1 MIVKRKK
8 PNNGAYTILN
18 GQVLIT
24 KNNSVQKKLSGIPLS
39 DICLLLN
46 FDLEKIKEEYEYI
59 QNKYDYSI
67 IELLLDNPMLHLN
80 YFHSYKLTCF
90 EDALVYE
97 INIIPDKVKYYQNY
111 TYLPIS
117 LVALAFFE
125 SEERMLNKVKLE
137 MNVIEDNGEYY
148 ISESDFIDY
157 YQNYLDGTGIE
168 ADVTIN
174 CSDSQWQIL
183 IERKLN
189 D

>member
-1 MIVKRKK
+1 MIIKRQKQ
-8 PNNGAYTILN
+8 NDGAYTILN

-24 KNNSVQKKLSGIPLS
+24 KNNRVQKKLSGIPLS

-46 FDLEKIKEEYEYI
+46 FDLEKIKGEYKYI

-67 IELLLDNPMLHLN
+67 IELLLDYPMLHLN
-80 YFHSYKLTCF
+80 YFHSYKLACF
-90 EDALVYE
+90 EDALIYV
-97 INIIPDKVKYYQNY
+97 INIIPDKVKYHQNI

-125 SEERMLNKVKLE
+125 SEERMLNKVKLK
-137 MNVIEDNGEYY
+137 MNVIDDNGEYY
-148 ISESDFIDY
+148 ISNSDFIDY
-157 YQNYLDGTGIE
+157 YRDFLDDAGIE
-168 ADVTIN
+168 AAVTLE
-174 CSDSQWQIL
+174 CSASKWQIL